1 MDLWWFSTTDKE
13 LVEGGIW
20 GQEVRGQWEGSN
32 RGVCRGF
39 EGRGGGLKSFTP
51 GQKNLIENKLSVK
64 EKRA

>member
-1 MDLWWFSTTDKE
+1 M
-13 LVEGGIW
+13 
-20 GQEVRGQWEGSN
+20 GQEVREQWEGCN
-32 RGVCRGF
+32 GGVGGGVGI